1 MGGLGGDD
9 AAARP
14 LDAARGSCS
23 VPLVCS
29 CRPVKI
35 HVQLHSDRRAST
47 NTYDTQDAT
56 QYSIYSIAT
65 LQHRKSGAYSVLWC
79 R

>member
-14 LDAARGSCS
+14 LDASRGSCS

-29 CRPVKI
+29 GRPVKI
-35 HVQLHSDRRAST
+35 HVQQHSDRRAST
-47 NTYDTQDAT
+47 NTYDTQDQHSVDNTQHSQFAT
-56 QYSIYSIAT
+56 QEVRSIFSA
-65 LQHRKSGAYSVLWC
+65 LV
-79 R
+79 